1 MLKTKSLMMKISQ
14 GFLDFLDHLV
24 ISREIVDGIYCKWFK
39 ERWIRYKTTKILK
52 KDIERK

>member
-24 ISREIVDGIYCKWFK
+24 IGRHIVNGIYCKWFK

-52 KDIERK
+52 KDFERK